1 MSGSEQKAQRIQ
13 DELQEHQAQE
23 AEGNIVRYVSSE
35 PDGFYTVRHA
45 DGRLERLKDQTNW
58 ERLDAL
64 TEEDIVAAMR
74 SDPDWA
80 DMVDVE
86 LDPDKITW
94 TRAVAKTPVSLRL
107 DSDVVDFFKEQGPG
121 YQTRMNDVLRAYV
134 EQTRQKKSA

>member
-1 MSGSEQKAQRIQ
+1 MKDRTDQK
-13 DELQEHQAQE
+13 
-23 AEGNIVRYVSSE
+23 
-35 PDGFYTVRHA
+35 
-45 DGRLERLKDQTNW
+45 
-58 ERLDAL
+58 RLDAL

-80 DMVDVE
+80 DMVDLK
-86 LDPDKITW
+86 LDLDNIQW
-94 TRAVAKTPVSLRL
+94 TRTGAKTPVSLRL

>member
-1 MSGSEQKAQRIQ
+1 MKHRTDQK
-13 DELQEHQAQE
+13 
-23 AEGNIVRYVSSE
+23 
-35 PDGFYTVRHA
+35 
-45 DGRLERLKDQTNW
+45 
-58 ERLDAL
+58 RLDAL

-80 DMVDVE
+80 DMVDLE
-86 LDPDKITW
+86 LDLDNIQW
-94 TRAVAKTPVSLRL
+94 TRTGAKTPVSLRL

>member
-1 MSGSEQKAQRIQ
+1 MSGSEQKAQEAEQ
-13 DELQEHQAQE
+13 HQAE
-23 AEGNIVRYVSSE
+23 EHIVQYVSSE
-35 PDGFYTVRHA
+35 PDGHYIVRHP
-45 DGRLERLKDQTNW
+45 DGRLERLKDQTNR

-74 SDPDWA
+74 ADPDWA
-80 DMVDVE
+80 DMVDLE
-86 LDPDKITW
+86 LDLEKIQW
-94 TRAVAKTPVSLRL
+94 TRTGAKTPVSLRL

>member
-1 MSGSEQKAQRIQ
+1 MSGSEQKT
-13 DELQEHQAQE
+13 QE
-23 AEGNIVRYVSSE
+23 AEQHQAGEHIVQYVSSE
-35 PDGFYTVRHA
+35 QDGHYIVRHP
-45 DGRLERLKDQTNW
+45 DGRLERLKDQTNR

-74 SDPDWA
+74 ADPDWA
-80 DMVDVE
+80 DMVDLE
-86 LDPDKITW
+86 LDLEKIQW
-94 TRAVAKTPVSLRL
+94 TRTGAKTPVSLRL

>member
-1 MSGSEQKAQRIQ
+1 MSGSEQKAKDAEQ
-13 DELQEHQAQE
+13 HQAE
-23 AEGNIVRYVSSE
+23 EHIVQYVSSE
-35 PDGFYTVRHA
+35 PDGHYIVRHP

-80 DMVDVE
+80 DMVDLE
-86 LDPDKITW
+86 LDLDKITW
-94 TRAVAKTPVSLRL
+94 TRTGAKTPVSLRL
-107 DSDVVDFFKEQGPG
+107 DSDVVDFFKAQGPG

>member
-1 MSGSEQKAQRIQ
+1 MNGSEQKAQEAEQ
-13 DELQEHQAQE
+13 HQAE
-23 AEGNIVRYVSSE
+23 EHIVQYVSSE
-35 PDGFYTVRHA
+35 PDGHYIVRHP

-86 LDPDKITW
+86 LDLDKITW
-94 TRAVAKTPVSLRL
+94 TRTGAKTPVSLRL
-107 DSDVVDFFKEQGPG
+107 DSDVVDFFKQQGPG
-121 YQTRMNDVLRAYV
+121 YQTRMNDVLLAYV

>member
-1 MSGSEQKAQRIQ
+1 MRDVSSDSCLRPIVSENK
-13 DELQEHQAQE
+13 HQAE
-23 AEGNIVRYVSSE
+23 EHIVRFISNE
-35 PDGFYTVRHA
+35 PDGSYIVEHP
-45 DGRLERLKDQTNW
+45 DGSRVQKWSKTNW

>member
-1 MSGSEQKAQRIQ
+1 MSGSEQKAQEAEQ
-13 DELQEHQAQE
+13 HQAEEHIIQ
-23 AEGNIVRYVSSE
+23 YVSSE
-35 PDGFYTVRHA
+35 PDGHYIVRHP

-80 DMVDVE
+80 DLIDLE
-86 LDPDKITW
+86 LDLDKIQW
-94 TRAVAKTPVSLRL
+94 TRTGAKTPVSLRL

>member
-1 MSGSEQKAQRIQ
+1 MSGSEQKAQEAEQ
-13 DELQEHQAQE
+13 HQAE
-23 AEGNIVRYVSSE
+23 EHIVQYVSSE
-35 PDGFYTVRHA
+35 PDGYYIVRHP

-80 DMVDVE
+80 DMVDLE
-86 LDPDKITW
+86 LDLDKITW
-94 TRAVAKTPVSLRL
+94 TRTGAKTPVSLRL
-107 DSDVVDFFKEQGPG
+107 DSDVVEFFKAQGPG

>member
-1 MSGSEQKAQRIQ
+1 MKHRTDQK
-13 DELQEHQAQE
+13 
-23 AEGNIVRYVSSE
+23 
-35 PDGFYTVRHA
+35 
-45 DGRLERLKDQTNW
+45 
-58 ERLDAL
+58 RLDAL

-80 DMVDVE
+80 DMVDLK
-86 LDPDKITW
+86 LDLDNIQW
-94 TRAVAKTPVSLRL
+94 TRTGAKTPVSLRL

>member
-1 MSGSEQKAQRIQ
+1 
-13 DELQEHQAQE
+13 
-23 AEGNIVRYVSSE
+23 
-35 PDGFYTVRHA
+35 
-45 DGRLERLKDQTNW
+45 LKDRTDQK
-58 ERLDAL
+58 RLDAL

-80 DMVDVE
+80 DMVDLE
-86 LDPDKITW
+86 LDLDNIQW
-94 TRAVAKTPVSLRL
+94 TRTGAKTPVSLRL

>member
-1 MSGSEQKAQRIQ
+1 MKDRTDQK
-13 DELQEHQAQE
+13 
-23 AEGNIVRYVSSE
+23 
-35 PDGFYTVRHA
+35 
-45 DGRLERLKDQTNW
+45 
-58 ERLDAL
+58 RLDAL

-80 DMVDVE
+80 DMVDLE
-86 LDPDKITW
+86 LDLDNIQW
-94 TRAVAKTPVSLRL
+94 TRTGAKTPVSLRL

>member
-1 MSGSEQKAQRIQ
+1 MSGSEQKAQEAEQ
-13 DELQEHQAQE
+13 HQAE
-23 AEGNIVRYVSSE
+23 EHIVQYVSSE
-35 PDGFYTVRHA
+35 PDGYYIVRHP

-58 ERLDAL
+58 GRLDAL

-80 DMVDVE
+80 DMVDLE
-86 LDPDKITW
+86 LDLDKITW
-94 TRAVAKTPVSLRL
+94 TRTGAKTPVSLRL
-107 DSDVVDFFKEQGPG
+107 DSDVVEFFKAQGPG

>member
-1 MSGSEQKAQRIQ
+1 MRPIVSENK
-13 DELQEHQAQE
+13 QE
-23 AEGNIVRYVSSE
+23 AEEHIVRFISSE
-35 PDGFYTVRHA
+35 PDGSYIVEHP
-45 DGRLERLKDQTNW
+45 DGSREKKWSQTNW
-58 ERLDAL
+58 ECLDAL

-80 DMVDVE
+80 DMVDLE
-86 LDPDKITW
+86 LDLDKITW
-94 TRAVAKTPVSLRL
+94 TRTGAKTPVSLRL

>member
-1 MSGSEQKAQRIQ
+1 MSETK
-13 DELQEHQAQE
+13 QE
-23 AEGNIVRYVSSE
+23 AEEHIVRFISSE
-35 PDGFYTVRHA
+35 PDGSYIIEHP
-45 DGRLERLKDQTNW
+45 DGSREKKWSQTNW

-74 SDPDWA
+74 SDPEWA
-80 DMVDVE
+80 DMVDIE

-94 TRAVAKTPVSLRL
+94 TRTIAKTPVSLRL
-107 DSDVVDFFKEQGPG
+107 DSDVVEFFKEQGPG